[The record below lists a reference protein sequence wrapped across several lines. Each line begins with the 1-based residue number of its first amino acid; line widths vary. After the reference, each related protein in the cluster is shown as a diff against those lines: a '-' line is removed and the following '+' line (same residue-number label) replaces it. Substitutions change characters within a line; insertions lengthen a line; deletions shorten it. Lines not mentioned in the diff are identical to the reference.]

1 MMPAAES
8 GVHPRVSARPAWF
21 PGAGRIDPSMTLL
34 NAAPERMGA
43 ARILLCKAGCCPRVS
58 MPGIM
63 LGMMSGMVMS

>member
-1 MMPAAES
+1 
-8 GVHPRVSARPAWF
+8 
-21 PGAGRIDPSMTLL
+21 MTLL

-43 ARILLCKAGCCPRVS
+43 ARILLCKTGCCPRVS